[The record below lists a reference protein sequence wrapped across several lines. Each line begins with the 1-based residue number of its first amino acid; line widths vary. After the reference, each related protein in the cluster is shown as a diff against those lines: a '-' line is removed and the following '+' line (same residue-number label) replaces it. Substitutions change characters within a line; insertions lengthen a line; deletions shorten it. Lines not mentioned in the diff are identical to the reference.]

1 MNKSRQ
7 EKLRQL
13 KLKRKLKSDIR
24 ELDNFLSTKTSLNNY
39 FKEQIS
45 QYGDLQAITDT
56 YCNVHLT
63 YKEVEEQISLFASG
77 IQSLGINKGD
87 FVGIFTENNGRWC
100 ICHQG
105 TMRCGAVCTLRGSNA
120 PATELDFIL
129 MHSEAKG
136 VVLKDGILLNSLKP
150 FLSNHNNLKFI
161 VLMFKGKNDDLS
173 NVNIPIYYFE
183 DILEMGKQHQ
193 FNAPEQNI
201 DEYCIMLYT
210 SGTTGNPKGV
220 ALTHKN
226 ILAQIPAVIRGFL
239 ATPGENTLQILPVW
253 HSYEHI
259 AQTYYFTS
267 GCHIHFTTLAGLKND
282 LVKYDIGTMMSVPRI
297 WEAMR
302 LGIYQKLKQKSHL
315 LYRIFDSAVQISIN
329 YKIHKMYSER
339 RITNKR
345 TKYHFY
351 SNLYHK
357 FVRAFLKPL
366 HILFTNTLYKKI
378 KNTAGINF
386 RASIS
391 GGGALSMKDQLFY
404 DAIGVNLRE
413 GYGLTETSPVLTL
426 RNVSEPNFL
435 GCCGRPLDATE
446 IKIVDI
452 DTREEIGIFQKGLVY
467 ARGYQVMNGYYK
479 DEEAT
484 KAVLSEDGWFNT
496 GDIGWL
502 TGDNNLVLVGRLK
515 ETIVLS
521 NGENVE
527 PVPIEEACLGSPYIS
542 QIMLVGQDKASI
554 GALVVPSEAALE
566 KCGILAKDLKSGSN
580 LEIKDQTLRDLIKKE
595 IATYIKNKQNLK
607 PFEQIKQFEVV
618 KEDFN
623 MNNGLLSH
631 TAKMKRN
638 NIFEKYKTL
647 VTNMFEK

>member
-1 MNKSRQ
+1 MNKERQ

-13 KLKRKLKSDIR
+13 KLKRKLLSDR
-24 ELDNFLSTKTSLNNY
+24 RKLDEFLSTKTSLNNY
-39 FKEQIS
+39 FKDNIAKHK
-45 QYGDLQAITDT
+45 GLNAVTDT
-56 YCNVHLT
+56 YCNIHLT
-63 YKEVEEQISLFASG
+63 YEELEEQISLFASG

-100 ICHQG
+100 VCHQG
-105 TMRCGAVCTLRGSNA
+105 TMRTGAVCTLRGSNA
-120 PATELDFIL
+120 PAGELDYIL
-129 MHSEAKG
+129 GHSEAKG
-136 VVLKDGILLNSLKP
+136 VILKDGTLLNALKP
-150 FLSNHNNLKFI
+150 FLSNHKNLKFV
-161 VLMFKGKNDDLS
+161 VLMFKGKNDDL
-173 NVNIPIYYFE
+173 NGVELPIYYFE
-183 DILEMGKQHQ
+183 DILEMGKKHE
-193 FNAPEQNI
+193 FVAPEQNI
-201 DEYCIMLYT
+201 EEFCIMLYT

-226 ILAQIPAVIRGFL
+226 ILAQIPAVARGFMS
-239 ATPGENTLQILPVW
+239 TPGENTLQILPVW

-259 AQTYYFTS
+259 VQNYYFIS
-267 GCHIHFTTLAGLKND
+267 GCHVHFTTLAGLKND
-282 LVKYDIGTMMSVPRI
+282 LVRYNIGTMMSVPRI

-302 LGIYQKLKQKSHL
+302 LGIYQKLKQKSHIM
-315 LYRIFDSAVQISIN
+315 YRIFDSAVQISIN

-339 RITNKR
+339 RITNKK
-345 TKYHFY
+345 TKYRILT
-351 SNLYHK
+351 NLYHK

-366 HILFTNTLYKKI
+366 HILFTKTLYKKI
-378 KNTAGINF
+378 KDAAGINF

-413 GYGLTETSPVLTL
+413 GYGLTETAPVLTL

-446 IKIVDI
+446 VKIVDI
-452 DTREEIGIFQKGLVY
+452 DTREDLGIFQKGLVY
-467 ARGYQVMNGYYK
+467 ARGYQVMKGYYK

-484 KAVLSEDGWFNT
+484 RAVLSEDGWFNT

-595 IATYIKNKQNLK
+595 LATYIKNKQNLK
-607 PFEQIKQFEVV
+607 PFEQIKQFEVI

-647 VTNMFEK
+647 VTNMFDK